1 MAQANSHNNGENAMN
16 RYPFLSRKTAMEA
29 FFQTRMLLLVSTLVC
44 TVSFVS
50 GTNGEDNIRISLP
63 GRRVKVATIA
73 IGRTGNRD
81 RNHHDK
87 KLSLALD
94 HLETAGQQGVD
105 IACLP
110 EEFAGTTPET
120 IPGPT
125 TKAVAE
131 LAKKYHMYVVCP
143 MCEQSDDGRQYNT
156 AVLLDRAGKVQGKYR
171 EVFIWWG
178 EGLNPSQEGVPVF
191 DTDFG
196 RIAILNCFD
205 TNFDEVW
212 QQAERQGAEIVVWAG
227 GYGGGLP
234 LNGYAMIHNYY
245 VVSAGWGNMIDILG
259 KTIDDVE
266 KPRPEQFVATID
278 LDRTLI
284 HKDFNK
290 EKVARLL
297 EEHQGEVGQEQPLDM
312 EGWYL
317 LRSLKPGIRVRDLCR
332 QYQIETLREYRHRSR
347 EQINDAR
354 AKGKTI

>member
-1 MAQANSHNNGENAMN
+1 
-16 RYPFLSRKTAMEA
+16 METLA
-29 FFQTRMLLLVSTLVC
+29 HTRMFLFGSIFLG
-44 TVSFVS
+44 TVAFGCVIV
-50 GTNGEDNIRISLP
+50 GEDNLRVSSP

-81 RNHHDK
+81 KNQHEK
-87 KLSLALD
+87 KLRLALE
-94 HLETAGQQGVD
+94 HLETAGQKGVD
-105 IACLP
+105 IACLS
-110 EEFAGTTPET
+110 EEFSGTTPET

-156 AVLLDRAGKVQGKYR
+156 AVLLDRAGAVQGRYR

-178 EGLNPSQEGVPVF
+178 EGLNPSREGVPVF

-212 QQAERQGAEIVVWAG
+212 QQAERKGAEIVFWPG

-259 KTIDDVE
+259 KTIDAVE
-266 KPRPEQFVATID
+266 KPRPQQFVATLD

-297 EEHQGEVGQEQPLDM
+297 QEHPGEIEQEQPLDM

-317 LRSLKPGIRVRDLCR
+317 LRSLKPGIRVRDLCK
-332 QYQIETLREYRHRSR
+332 QYQIETCE
-347 EQINDAR
+347 IPPP
-354 AKGKTI
+354 

>member
-1 MAQANSHNNGENAMN
+1 MGPRVHI
-16 RYPFLSRKTAMEA
+16 
-29 FFQTRMLLLVSTLVC
+29 RMLL
-44 TVSFVS
+44 FVS
-50 GTNGEDNIRISLP
+50 IFVGTVAFGFVLSGEDSIRDSLP
-63 GRRVKVATIA
+63 GRPVKVATIA

-81 RNHHDK
+81 KSQHDK
-87 KLSLALD
+87 KLALALE

-125 TKAVAE
+125 TEAVAQ
-131 LAKKYHMYVVCP
+131 LAKKYRMYVVCP
-143 MCEQSDDGRQYNT
+143 MCEQSADGRQYNT
-156 AVLLDRAGKVQGKYR
+156 AVLLDRAGQVQGRYR

-178 EGLNPSQEGVPVF
+178 EGLNPSRESVPVF

-196 RIAILNCFD
+196 RIAILDCFD

-212 QQAERQGAEIVVWAG
+212 QQAERNGAEMVVWAG

-234 LNGYAMIHNYY
+234 LSGYAMIHNYY

-259 KTIDDVE
+259 KTIDAVAT
-266 KPRPEQFVATID
+266 PRPQQFIATLD
-278 LDRTLI
+278 LDRTLV
-284 HKDFNK
+284 HKDFNQ

-297 EEHQGEVGQEQPLDM
+297 LEHPSEIAQEQPLDM

-317 LRSLKPGIRVRDLCR
+317 LHSLKPDILVRDLCK
-332 QYQIETLREYRHRSR
+332 QYEIETLREYRHRSR

-354 AKGKTI
+354 VKDKKI